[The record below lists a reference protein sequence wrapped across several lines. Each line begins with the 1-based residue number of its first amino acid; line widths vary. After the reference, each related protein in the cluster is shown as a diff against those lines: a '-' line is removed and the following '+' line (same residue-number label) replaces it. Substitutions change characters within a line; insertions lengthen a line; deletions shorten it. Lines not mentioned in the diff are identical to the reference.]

1 MAIKI
6 KIVGDSGVSEDSN
19 ASGEIKIKIVKE
31 GPEPVQVELNARRAL
46 NGDIMIFDHDLIDIV
61 ISPEKNKIVTFPK
74 DLSER
79 EVYPTQDRFMTFL
92 RKKGIIKPESVQGGN
107 IFSSIEAEINKSII
121 EGVNAL
127 ESSLFVTSLF
137 LEDEKVDIQTR
148 DRLKKDIAN
157 YMLDP
162 DVENSTDLGEIPQSD
177 RKGTMDNR
185 VRPYGYQYMYS
196 ILRESEE
203 E

>member
-1 MAIKI
+1 MTIKI
-6 KIVGDSGVSEDSN
+6 KITGDAGVSEDLN
-19 ASGEIKIKIVKE
+19 NSGDIKIKIVKE
-31 GPEPVQVELNARRAL
+31 GPEPVQIELNARRSL

-61 ISPEKNKIVTFPK
+61 VSPDKNKIITFPK
-74 DLSER
+74 ELAER
-79 EVYPTQDRFMTFL
+79 ECYPTQDRFMRFL

-107 IFSSIEAEINKSII
+107 VFSSLEAEIHKSII
-121 EGVNAL
+121 EGVNSI

-137 LEDEKVDIQTR
+137 IEDEKVDIQTR
-148 DRLKKDIAN
+148 DRLKKDISN
-157 YMLDP
+157 YLLDP
-162 DVENSTDLGEIPQSD
+162 DVEHSTDLGEIPHSD
-177 RKGTMDNR
+177 RKGSMDSR